1 MRSSEIH
8 ELANPK
14 EKSDPHVAVYKCT
27 FIVKYRSEKNKEE
40 HKARFRQPIKC
51 KGFLNKLLTML
62 NLLLRK
68 MFLYWFG
75 FGLRSSRIVN
85 YNEVLYISSERGSL
99 KTEKME

>member
-1 MRSSEIH
+1 MYYCPPGYQDDIATMICTTNKGLEMRSSEIH

-62 NLLLRK
+62 NLLLRR
-68 MFLYWFG
+68 MFLY
-75 FGLRSSRIVN
+75 
-85 YNEVLYISSERGSL
+85 
-99 KTEKME
+99 

>member
-62 NLLLRK
+62 NLLLRR
-68 MFLYWFG
+68 MFLY
-75 FGLRSSRIVN
+75 
-85 YNEVLYISSERGSL
+85 
-99 KTEKME
+99 

>member
-40 HKARFRQPIKC
+40 HKRDFANQSNAKEF
-51 KGFLNKLLTML
+51 
-62 NLLLRK
+62 
-68 MFLYWFG
+68 
-75 FGLRSSRIVN
+75 
-85 YNEVLYISSERGSL
+85 
-99 KTEKME
+99 